1 MQTVKSIKRRSRGE
15 DYVNNKEFS
24 IAVVEY
30 VKECNDRKEANLEV
44 NTITNYIGTCFMKI
58 CNGLA
63 RSPNFTNYSYRDDMV
78 MDAVEN
84 CIKAIMNYDINKP
97 TRTGAPNAFSYFT
110 QISYFAFL
118 RRIAKEKKQADIKLA
133 LIENGSIGN
142 FADFD
147 EDGGRNAET
156 MIEKI
161 RQKNDNYYDR
171 PKPEPKVKKV
181 AAQKTSSKPHCTLG
195 QITNFLA

>member
-1 MQTVKSIKRRSRGE
+1 MQTTKSIKRRSRGE

-30 VKECNDRKEANLEV
+30 VKECNTRKEQGLEV
-44 NTITNYIGTCFMKI
+44 KTITDYIGDCFMKI
-58 CNGLA
+58 CKGLA

-84 CIKAIMNYDINKP
+84 CIKAIMNYDIDKP
-97 TRTGAPNAFSYFT
+97 TRTGSPNAFSYFT

-147 EDGGRNAET
+147 EDGGHTAET

-161 RQKNDNYYDR
+161 RQKNDNYYDN
-171 PKPEPKVKKV
+171 PKPEKKLKKV
-181 AAQKTSSKPHCTLG
+181 ALKVAPKETDKYT
-195 QITNFLA
+195 QITNFLE